1 MKRSVNRP
9 IQSLLVSMLIAACSN
24 GELPETSGKDVRR
37 HVGEIALPPV
47 DPCAL
52 ALMPDGVIEAD
63 SRSGIDPTIVRH
75 QQAVLGATDAVP
87 RLERLGWAYVAKARA
102 NRDAGAYTLAL
113 QTAACIDSKAPNAP
127 ESWLL
132 KGHALHNLHRFS
144 EAELLARRLVERR
157 GLWFDFALLGDTL
170 LERGELDEAV
180 DAYQA
185 LMDQRPGP
193 QAYARVAHVRWLTG
207 DLDGALEMMATA
219 VVASSPRT
227 PEPTAWLHVRLAM
240 LLMQLD
246 ELRAAEAVLTEA
258 LTLQPAYP
266 PALHAYGRLLLAQ
279 GKPNEAIVYLRNAV
293 HKDPQP
299 EHRWTLYEALVKAG
313 KRDVANVQKAALMGR
328 GAHEDRRTLALFL
341 ASHGAESDTALRLAA
356 EELSL
361 RADVFTLD
369 VMAWALAAAGRYQQA
384 LHFIRQALAE
394 GTKDARLFLHAGVI
408 AARTGDGA
416 RALDYLAE
424 AERYQQMLLPSERQ
438 RLSKEF
444 AALQPRM
451 SALVT
456 G

>member
-1 MKRSVNRP
+1 MKKSVNRP

-24 GELPETSGKDVRR
+24 GEPPDSSGEEAHS
-37 HVGEIALPPV
+37 HVGEIALLPD
-47 DPCAL
+47 DPCAV

-63 SRSGIDPTIVRH
+63 SHSGIDPTIARH
-75 QQAVLGATDAVP
+75 QRAVLGAPNSVP
-87 RLERLGWAYVAKARA
+87 HLERLGWAYVAKARA

-132 KGHALHNLHRFS
+132 KGHTLHNLHRFS
-144 EAELLARRLVERR
+144 EAEILARRLVERR
-157 GLWFDFALLGDTL
+157 GLWFDFALLGDAL
-170 LERGELDEAV
+170 LERGELDEAI

-207 DLDGALEMMATA
+207 DLDGALEMLATA
-219 VVASSPRT
+219 VVGSSPRT
-227 PEPTAWLHVRLAM
+227 PEPTAWLHVRLAT

-246 ELRAAEAVLTEA
+246 EPRAAEAVLTQA

-279 GKPNEAIVYLRNAV
+279 GKPNEAIVHLKNAV

-299 EHRWTLYEALVKAG
+299 EHRWTLYEALVAVG
-313 KRDVANVQKAALMGR
+313 KRDVANAQKDALMGR

-341 ASHGAESDTALRLAA
+341 ASHGAESATALRLAA

-384 LHFIRQALAE
+384 RHFIRQALAE

-416 RALDYLAE
+416 RALEYLAE
-424 AERYQQMLLPSERQ
+424 AERYRQMLLPSERQ

-444 AALQPRM
+444 AVLQPRM
-451 SALVT
+451 TALVN